1 MKRIQIF
8 QGDISFEMI
17 PRGIFINCDL
27 SGIMGHIH
35 ALQVRS
41 SNLLLEKRVNH
52 FKHSN
57 LRHGTCN
64 QPRRGN
70 FHVCFLFHC
79 TAVWWFII
87 VSFTCTTWE
96 LMELGL
102 SHRERERELFILLRH
117 ARINMFCD
125 MMCTMVWLCTYR
137 NILLLSS
144 STLYRPWTCVQTLEW
159 PLLTGVYSKSGSN
172 LWVQRSWTLRTGQ
185 AAR

>member
-8 QGDISFEMI
+8 QGDILVSIEMI
-17 PRGIFINCDL
+17 RSGIFINCDL
-27 SGIMGHIH
+27 SGIMGHVH

-70 FHVCFLFHC
+70 FHVCFCSIAQLYDDSLLFHLHIQHGNL
-79 TAVWWFII
+79 WN
-87 VSFTCTTWE
+87 
-96 LMELGL
+96 LGC
-102 SHRERERELFILLRH
+102 HTERERELFILLRH

-125 MMCTMVWLCTYR
+125 MMCTCRWCGFVHIETYFYCP
-137 NILLLSS
+137 LQ
-144 STLYRPWTCVQTLEW
+144 LYRPWTCVQTLE
-159 PLLTGVYSKSGSN
+159 
-172 LWVQRSWTLRTGQ
+172 
-185 AAR
+185 